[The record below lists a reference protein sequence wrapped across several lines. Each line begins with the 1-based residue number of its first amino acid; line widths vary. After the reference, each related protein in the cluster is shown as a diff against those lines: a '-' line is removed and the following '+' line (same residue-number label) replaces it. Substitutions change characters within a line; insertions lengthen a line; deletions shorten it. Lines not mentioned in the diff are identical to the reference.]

1 MTASTVQTYLPNKE
15 HIFYIHTYFFGK
27 MHQHTSMKC
36 SNIKTV
42 IWTRILPCKC
52 HFFPFEICRIRWL
65 SKQLS
70 AKTDASLSEPGNE
83 ELTILQGFFS
93 ISWMLTDS
101 RHLLQT
107 ATIIHYTGGAWSFSE
122 TQAHKNH
129 PPNQRHLGSALL
141 TLPQRCFTTASHSPI
156 YFNTNGCFCHARHC
170 PPHWEGNGV

>member
-1 MTASTVQTYLPNKE
+1 
-15 HIFYIHTYFFGK
+15 

-83 ELTILQGFFS
+83 ELTILQGFFFYFLDAHRQQTLVTNS
-93 ISWMLTDS
+93 NYNILHWWGLILFRNSSSQESPTKSTAPGQRFANTTTEVLYNSLSFT
-101 RHLLQT
+101 HLLQHQWVLLSCKALST
-107 ATIIHYTGGAWSFSE
+107 SLGGKRRLASCPMTQTCSTYQATGWYE
-122 TQAHKNH
+122 
-129 PPNQRHLGSALL
+129 
-141 TLPQRCFTTASHSPI
+141 
-156 YFNTNGCFCHARHC
+156 
-170 PPHWEGNGV
+170 